1 MKKALTLILTLALI
15 LTIFTSCTNTDVETT
30 TDPAIETSTEEVVT
44 DETTTEVE
52 ETTEEEPVGETT
64 TEEETTEKEVE
75 ETTTKTP
82 ETTTKKQETTTKEKE
97 TTTKKEET
105 TTKKPVETTT
115 QKKEE
120 TTTKKQETT
129 TEAGPLKEEAIP
141 EPTSKEEEE
150 DINFLGDGST
160 NPKRAGLIYD
170 GAGRLSS
177 YDKILEGDVYY
188 EYDKNGVEHIKTK
201 PYSKG
206 NEPEPDRCKYCGK
219 ETKPYDGKHYGCY
232 YGYCS
237 HFLFAN
243 DCPDCGEYVPAH
255 TCHTCKK

>member
-30 TDPAIETSTEEVVT
+30 TDPAIETSTEKKVT

-97 TTTKKEET
+97 NTTKKEET

-129 TEAGPLKEEAIP
+129 TEAGPLKEEATP
-141 EPTSKEEEE
+141 EPTSRVEEE
-150 DINFLGDGST
+150 DLSWMDGPTSK
-160 NPKRAGLIYD
+160 KRAGLIYD

-177 YDKILEGDVYY
+177 YDKISEGEKYY
-188 EYDKNGVEHIKTK
+188 EYDKNGNRQLKEK

-219 ETKPYDGKHYGCY
+219 ETKPYDGKHYGSY
-232 YGYCS
+232 YGYCDRYMT
-237 HFLFAN
+237 N
-243 DCPDCGEYVPAH
+243 MNCPECGVFVKSN